1 MEEHGDKLKEEEK
14 KPIEEAIK
22 EAKEKLEELNKKS
35 ASKEEYEAVRDDL
48 AKKAQKIGEI
58 IYAEMQKE
66 QQAQGG
72 ANPNMGN
79 ADFDPSKMGGQQR
92 QQEKKEDG
100 PVDADFEVVDD
111 EEK

>member
-1 MEEHGDKLKEEEK
+1 
-14 KPIEEAIK
+14 
-22 EAKEKLEELNKKS
+22 
-35 ASKEEYEAVRDDL
+35 
-48 AKKAQKIGEI
+48 
-58 IYAEMQKE
+58 MQKE

-79 ADFDPSKMGGQQR
+79 ADFDPSKMGGQQQ

-100 PVDADFEVVDD
+100 PVDADFEVVDE